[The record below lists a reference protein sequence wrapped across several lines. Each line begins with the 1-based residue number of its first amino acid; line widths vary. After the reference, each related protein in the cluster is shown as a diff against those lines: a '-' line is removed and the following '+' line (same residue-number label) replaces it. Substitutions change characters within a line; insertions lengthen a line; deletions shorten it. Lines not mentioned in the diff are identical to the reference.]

1 MKKAIIMLMMVLVT
15 VTMSGFISSAQEEIN
30 YYPLTAII
38 TNVDG
43 NEITATSING
53 NKWQFLDDEEYYEK
67 GDMVSLLMDDKGTDL
82 VFDDEIVKVHY
93 CGNVAEWKKIEVK
106 NKIKKMVKWPF
117 FL

>member
-1 MKKAIIMLMMVLVT
+1 MKKVLITLTIILTT

-38 TNVDG
+38 TEVDG

-53 NKWQFLDDEEYYEK
+53 NLWQFLDNEEYYEK
-67 GDMVSLLMDDKGTDL
+67 GDMISLLIDSKNTDS
-82 VFDDEIVKVHY
+82 VFDDEIIKVHY

-106 NKIKKMVKWPF
+106 NKIKKMVK
-117 FL
+117 

>member
-1 MKKAIIMLMMVLVT
+1 MKKVIITLMIILVT
-15 VTMSGFISSAQEEIN
+15 TTMGGFVSSAQEEIN

-53 NKWQFLDDEEYYEK
+53 NLWQFLDNEEYYEK
-67 GDMVSLLMDDKGTDL
+67 GDMISLLMDSKGTDL
-82 VFDDEIVKVHY
+82 VFDDEIVRVHY

-106 NKIKKMVKWPF
+106 NKIKKMVK
-117 FL
+117 